1 MVTHVLKDGTKL
13 DDITGYIVRKEAVP
27 GFYELLRRIQKE
39 EEEQNGDELKRK
51 DIFIRDHG
59 DCNYDAGDCWEHGAR
74 YGDYA
79 GRRLANLLF
88 VGSGALDV

>member
-39 EEEQNGDELKRK
+39 EEEQNGDE
-51 DIFIRDHG
+51 
-59 DCNYDAGDCWEHGAR
+59 
-74 YGDYA
+74 
-79 GRRLANLLF
+79 
-88 VGSGALDV
+88 